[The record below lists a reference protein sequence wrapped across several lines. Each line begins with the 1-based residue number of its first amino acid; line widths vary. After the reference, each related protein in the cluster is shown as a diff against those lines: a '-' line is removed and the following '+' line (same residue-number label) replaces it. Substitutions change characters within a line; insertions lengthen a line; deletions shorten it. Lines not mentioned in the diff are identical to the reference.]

1 MLMNYELR
9 PAEILLVEDNLGDV
23 RLIEEALKDSK
34 LLNNLNVV
42 SDGIYAM
49 DFLHQRNG
57 YENSPTPDLILL
69 DLNMPRKNGFEV
81 LHEIK
86 QDEKLKS
93 IPVVIMTVSNDEK
106 DILKSYNLHANCY
119 ITKPVDFMQFCE
131 IVRHIE
137 NFWFSIVTL
146 PKRKE

>member
-1 MLMNYELR
+1 MNYEIR

-34 LLNNLNVV
+34 LLNNLNIV
-42 SDGIYAM
+42 SDGVYAM
-49 DFLHQRNG
+49 DFLYKRNG

-81 LHEIK
+81 LQEIK
-86 QDEKLKS
+86 VDEKLKS

-119 ITKPVDFMQFCE
+119 ITKPVDFVQFCD

>member
-49 DFLHQRNG
+49 DFLHQRN
-57 YENSPTPDLILL
+57 
-69 DLNMPRKNGFEV
+69 
-81 LHEIK
+81 
-86 QDEKLKS
+86 
-93 IPVVIMTVSNDEK
+93 
-106 DILKSYNLHANCY
+106 
-119 ITKPVDFMQFCE
+119 
-131 IVRHIE
+131 
-137 NFWFSIVTL
+137 
-146 PKRKE
+146 KEMVMKIHQHPI